1 MLNLLLE
8 TSAETT
14 GKTTNGAGSWWI
26 YVVLLVLI
34 VLMLVLPTITNRKR
48 MKEYDQMVNQL
59 HVGDTIRTVGGVI
72 GRITKISDKDGVKT
86 FILETGAKNN
96 KTTMEFDIGSVGT
109 VLKSTAK
116 SEEKVEKVE
125 ETKKAEEQKAEEQ
138 KAEEQKAEQPEE
150 VSEPV
155 ENAETAEAK
164 DAEKVE
170 EAAKPAK
177 KAKSKKK

>member
-26 YVVLLVLI
+26 YVVLLVLV

-116 SEEKVEKVE
+116 PEEKVEKVE
-125 ETKKAEEQKAEEQ
+125 ETK

-170 EAAKPAK
+170 EAEKPAK

>member
-26 YVVLLVLI
+26 YVVLLVLV

-116 SEEKVEKVE
+116 PEEKVEKVE
-125 ETKKAEEQKAEEQ
+125 ETKKAEEQKAE
-138 KAEEQKAEQPEE
+138 QPEE
-150 VSEPV
+150 VAEPV

>member
-1 MLNLLLE
+1 MLNLLLDGS
-8 TSAETT
+8 TETT
-14 GKTTNGAGSWWI
+14 TKNQGGSWWI
-26 YVVLLVLI
+26 YLILLGLV

-48 MKEYDQMVNQL
+48 MKEYDQMVNAL
-59 HVGDTIRTVGGVI
+59 HVGDTVRTVGGVI
-72 GRITKISDKDGVKT
+72 GRITKISEKDGVKT

-116 SEEKVEKVE
+116 PEEKAQKEEKKE
-125 ETKKAEEQKAEEQ
+125 EPK
-138 KAEEQKAEQPEE
+138 PEE
-150 VSEPV
+150 VKVGEKADETLEAPESPEAP
-155 ENAETAEAK
+155 EAEEAK

-170 EAAKPAK
+170 EAKPEKPAK

>member
-8 TSAETT
+8 GSTETT
-14 GKTTNGAGSWWI
+14 TKNQGGSWWI
-26 YVVLLVLI
+26 YLILLGLV

-48 MKEYDQMVNQL
+48 MKEYDQMVNAL
-59 HVGDTIRTVGGVI
+59 HVGDTVRTVGGVI
-72 GRITKISDKDGVKT
+72 GRITKISEKDGVKT

-116 SEEKVEKVE
+116 PEEIAPKEEKKE
-125 ETKKAEEQKAEEQ
+125 EPKTEEPKT
-138 KAEEQKAEQPEE
+138 EE
-150 VSEPV
+150 VKADETLEAP
-155 ENAETAEAK
+155 EAEEAK

-170 EAAKPAK
+170 EAKPEKPAK

>member
-1 MLNLLLE
+1 MLNLLLDGS
-8 TSAETT
+8 TETT
-14 GKTTNGAGSWWI
+14 TKNQGGSWWI
-26 YVVLLVLI
+26 YLILLGLV

-48 MKEYDQMVNQL
+48 MKEYDQMVNAL
-59 HVGDTIRTVGGVI
+59 HVGDTVRTVGGVI
-72 GRITKISDKDGVKT
+72 GRITKISEKDGVKT

-116 SEEKVEKVE
+116 PEEKAQKEEKKE
-125 ETKKAEEQKAEEQ
+125 EPKAEEVKVGEKADETLEAPEAEE
-138 KAEEQKAEQPEE
+138 AE
-150 VSEPV
+150 
-155 ENAETAEAK
+155 EAK

-170 EAAKPAK
+170 EAKPEKPAK

>member
-26 YVVLLVLI
+26 YVVLLVLV

-116 SEEKVEKVE
+116 PEEKFEKVEV
-125 ETKKAEEQKAEEQ
+125 TKN
-138 KAEEQKAEQPEE
+138 AEEQKAEQPEE